1 MHSAHFLRYG
11 QATRGAA
18 NRAPPDDRP
27 PCPEEGR
34 RGVVTGVN
42 VNMVLAIAPICCA
55 GLIQVHITGRM
66 VQGPNVADHG
76 LPCHWSQVG
85 RQKDAGRAPSMGC
98 RGEIEVGPEVAN
110 NIETKRRSTWRQRI
124 PMKRPS
130 IASES
135 RESTIDNHR
144 SVYFAM
150 ITLPLR
156 QRLETGKP
164 LDFPSKRMR
173 KGGGN
178 ENGADSDS
186 DSGRALC
193 SIPLS
198 ARPSR

>member
-1 MHSAHFLRYG
+1 
-11 QATRGAA
+11 
-18 NRAPPDDRP
+18 
-27 PCPEEGR
+27 
-34 RGVVTGVN
+34 
-42 VNMVLAIAPICCA
+42 
-55 GLIQVHITGRM
+55 
-66 VQGPNVADHG
+66 
-76 LPCHWSQVG
+76 
-85 RQKDAGRAPSMGC
+85 
-98 RGEIEVGPEVAN
+98 
-110 NIETKRRSTWRQRI
+110 
-124 PMKRPS
+124 MKRPS

-186 DSGRALC
+186 F
-193 SIPLS
+193 
-198 ARPSR
+198 RPSSVQHSVIGPPVEMMQSAVSRLNSSVYLAAGFGMAYSPLGRR